1 MAAAPKPVTGRA
13 AMIRVLERNGAPM
26 KTADLTKA
34 ARNVRWIRLKGATP
48 GQTLAA
54 ILAVDAK
61 QPTGD
66 FIRTAPGTYGLR
78 ERTRSLPR

>member
-1 MAAAPKPVTGRA
+1 MAPAPKPVTGRE
-13 AMIRVLERNGAPM
+13 AMKRVLEKNDAPM
-26 KTADLTKA
+26 KTAELTKA
-34 ARNVRWIRLKGATP
+34 AMNVRGILLKGRTP
-48 GQTLAA
+48 AQTLAA

-78 ERTRSLPR
+78 GRDS